1 MNRAIILGAATA
13 ALAGC
18 AKQSEPFNMAYTC
31 QTTKC
36 VCEAEKV
43 ALFRK
48 PETVPVLWAQSGE
61 AYCPEN
67 YVLQIADQE
76 LRRKLKKQ

>member
-1 MNRAIILGAATA
+1 MIFAAATA

-36 VCEAEKV
+36 ICEGEKV
-43 ALFRK
+43 WLFGK
-48 PETVPVLWAQSGE
+48 PKTVPVEWTQTGE

-67 YVLQIADQE
+67 FVLQIADKE
-76 LRRKLKKQ
+76 LRRKVKKR

>member
-1 MNRAIILGAATA
+1 
-13 ALAGC
+13 
-18 AKQSEPFNMAYTC
+18 MAYTC

-48 PETVPVLWAQSGE
+48 PETVPVLWAQTGE

-67 YVLQIADQE
+67 FVLQIADEE
-76 LRRKLKKQ
+76 LRRKLKKR

>member
-1 MNRAIILGAATA
+1 MIFAAATA

-36 VCEAEKV
+36 ICEAKKV
-43 ALFRK
+43 WMFSK
-48 PETVPVLWAQSGE
+48 PETVPVEWKQTGE

-67 YVLQIADQE
+67 FVLQIADKE
-76 LRRKLKKQ
+76 LRRKVKKR

>member
-1 MNRAIILGAATA
+1 MNRAILFVAAVA

-18 AKQSEPFNMAYTC
+18 TTQSEPFNMAYTC

-36 VCEAEKV
+36 ICEATKV
-43 ALFRK
+43 KLFRK
-48 PETVPVLWAQSGE
+48 PETVPVLWAQTGE

-67 YVLQIADQE
+67 FVLQIADEE
-76 LRRKLKKQ
+76 LRRKLKKR